1 MACLSI
7 DLDFAL
13 SIIFVYVSVK
23 RRSYTTILLDLMMR
37 VKNGQSTMYYGVKA
51 LEPDV
56 NTNIPIFNTRVF
68 FNTTTLKIITTTTI
82 MIMMKR
88 RNLLL

>member
-1 MACLSI
+1 
-7 DLDFAL
+7 
-13 SIIFVYVSVK
+13 
-23 RRSYTTILLDLMMR
+23 
-37 VKNGQSTMYYGVKA
+37 MYYGVKA

-68 FNTTTLKIITTTTI
+68 FNTTTIKIIITTITI